1 MSLTG
6 NWNYPT
12 SIRFGVGRI
21 TELAEVCR
29 SQGIQRPL
37 LVTDS
42 GLARAPITT
51 AALDALRAAGA
62 TEVVPETI
70 EGSLTLASHA
80 LALLGSNSRTHHA
93 GRARADHCHIKLFC
107 HKNSGHR

>member
-21 TELAEVCR
+21 AELADTCR

-42 GLARAPITT
+42 GLGRAPITT
-51 AALDALRAAGA
+51 GALDSLRDAGLGAALFCDLKPNPVEANPVSY
-62 TEVVPETI
+62 TH
-70 EGSLTLASHA
+70 LTLPTI
-80 LALLGSNSRTHHA
+80 LLV
-93 GRARADHCHIKLFC
+93 
-107 HKNSGHR
+107 